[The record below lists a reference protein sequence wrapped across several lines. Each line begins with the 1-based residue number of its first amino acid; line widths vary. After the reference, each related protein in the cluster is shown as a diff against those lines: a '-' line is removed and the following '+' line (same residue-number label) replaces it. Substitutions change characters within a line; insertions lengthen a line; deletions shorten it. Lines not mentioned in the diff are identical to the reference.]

1 MLQTGVPALLQWCK
15 QVTSGYP
22 GVSVTDF
29 SNSWRSGLAFC
40 AIIAR
45 FRPELIDFD
54 GLDPENSF
62 ENLRKAFSVAEDM
75 LGIPALL
82 EVGDLMDTRSVITYL
97 AQFYHKF
104 NKLTPQPALRRSIR
118 KPQDSILSKDSGLED
133 SLSDSRQSSPLPNS
147 SRTSSPVSSSSSRQ
161 SSSEDS
167 HGVTDKENLKKYS
180 SFQSLPRGKEPE
192 KPKLKTLGPKNL
204 NFIAALQKFSNLSSS
219 TPNLH
224 KTEEIAPCPNSKNN
238 SKTRK
243 LHKSGSSRTIETQT
257 ETVLISHRGIQ
268 TENHRGTSR
277 VNNER
282 LYARSASISNLYNCG
297 NGNAVPNTDKNRT
310 NNLIQGLSRYRAS
323 QRILNTTNSKTN
335 YSFYNS
341 CDNLQQQERV
351 VSPPQRTNE
360 RKNSYACCKEEN
372 WRSNETIGV
381 YNTRHFEH
389 NQDYCNQRYYEP
401 NPLYGYSPHIHHSQ
415 GYRTKKHWPDEIIK
429 NEIIYQNTNDPGNRA
444 PAAIYSPCKILYNN
458 KNQTFSTLV

>member
-1 MLQTGVPALLQWCK
+1 M
-15 QVTSGYP
+15 
-22 GVSVTDF
+22 
-29 SNSWRSGLAFC
+29 
-40 AIIAR
+40 
-45 FRPELIDFD
+45 
-54 GLDPENSF
+54 
-62 ENLRKAFSVAEDM
+62 
-75 LGIPALL
+75 
-82 EVGDLMDTRSVITYL
+82 
-97 AQFYHKF
+97 
-104 NKLTPQPALRRSIR
+104 
-118 KPQDSILSKDSGLED
+118 ED

-167 HGVTDKENLKKYS
+167 HGVVDEKEKTLKKYS
-180 SFQSLPRGKEPE
+180 SFQSLPRGKETE

-204 NFIAALQKFSNLSSS
+204 SFIAALQKFSTLSSS

-224 KTEEIAPCPNSKNN
+224 KTEEIPNSSI
-238 SKTRK
+238 SKARK
-243 LHKSGSSRTIETQT
+243 LQKSGSSRTIETQT

-268 TENHRGTSR
+268 TENHRKTR
-277 VNNER
+277 VNNNER

-297 NGNAVPNTDKNRT
+297 NSVPNCDKNQT

-323 QRILNTTNSKTN
+323 QRILNTTNSKTTN

-351 VSPPQRTNE
+351 VDPPQRI
-360 RKNSYACCKEEN
+360 KNPYACCKEEN
-372 WRSNETIGV
+372 WRSSETIGV

-415 GYRTKKHWPDEIIK
+415 G
-429 NEIIYQNTNDPGNRA
+429 
-444 PAAIYSPCKILYNN
+444 
-458 KNQTFSTLV
+458 